1 MEGANGPL
9 KGFAFQST
17 EEVTM
22 MLNSAPY
29 HIRWIF
35 TTKQLPH
42 IFHPPVIYSLYK
54 NPTVGFSK
62 PHITDLI
69 CPFFTTALYFVLH
82 LTLRSWSAARCEN
95 WVQLGKMYFCILSQI
110 LINFREQ
117 RGGKGSR
124 RRCNSFPSSCWW
136 DWVEPS
142 LQDPEDW
149 DQTQVQIKTSP
160 QPKASLAS

>member
-1 MEGANGPL
+1 MVGCALYEFTSQILLPLMEGANGPL

-62 PHITDLI
+62 PRITDLI

-82 LTLRSWSAARCEN
+82 LTL
-95 WVQLGKMYFCILSQI
+95 K
-110 LINFREQ
+110 LI
-117 RGGKGSR
+117 
-124 RRCNSFPSSCWW
+124 SS
-136 DWVEPS
+136 EM
-142 LQDPEDW
+142 
-149 DQTQVQIKTSP
+149 
-160 QPKASLAS
+160 